1 LIAAIG
7 SVWFSITT
15 TVTPFLSLLR
25 LAVGGVNAGSAPG
38 AGGWV
43 QSAIPDLSNGAGP
56 VGEVGEEAAALGG
69 AAVGAAAG
77 PVGADAGAAAG
88 STAAGAAA
96 PPPPHAAAAPM
107 TAITAIAATVLLRV
121 MAPPAASR
129 PA

>member
-1 LIAAIG
+1 
-7 SVWFSITT
+7 VWFSITT

-77 PVGADAGAAAG
+77 PLGADAGAAAG
-88 STAAGAAA
+88 STAAG
-96 PPPPHAAAAPM
+96 AAAPM